1 MRENKTISEV
11 DDEQRGR
18 PMLRLLIGIGIF
30 ACAILA
36 FLVIGAMTHR
46 DEGGVTQVKSR
57 EEVLE
62 AVQGVPDVIVPEL
75 AEAENVS
82 YTVHTGGHGSDT
94 EFVGY
99 GMAWKGSL
107 GERAADYELDC
118 NQTNE
123 KTGSHELYHGVFIEN
138 SAYEKDT
145 PADWLVTL
153 RFTLGAQVYTLRG
166 RCDTAGMTGEER
178 VDVQKAVE
186 ARLRPI
192 LEQIIDKSK
201 GGA

>member
-1 MRENKTISEV
+1 MRENKTIPEV
-11 DDEQRGR
+11 DEEQRGR
-18 PMLRLLIGIGIF
+18 PMLRLLIGIGVF

-107 GERAADYELDC
+107 GERELLITSWTATRPMKRQGLMSC
-118 NQTNE
+118 ITACSS
-123 KTGSHELYHGVFIEN
+123 KTAPMRRILLPTGSSPFALHLARRSIP
-138 SAYEKDT
+138 SAAAVT
-145 PADWLVTL
+145 PQA
-153 RFTLGAQVYTLRG
+153 
-166 RCDTAGMTGEER
+166 
-178 VDVQKAVE
+178 
-186 ARLRPI
+186 
-192 LEQIIDKSK
+192 
-201 GGA
+201 